1 MKSKGKVPAK
11 KVPAKAEGGRG
22 SAGSGKKAGGGVPAA
37 RSKDDLRRQ
46 ERRVSRRAVP
56 AADGEAGQLAA
67 AADAAKEFARKV
79 GGEDKIRYVQAFQAA
94 YNIAA
99 GAIGEEGEERSA
111 VPKVLRGVVP
121 LASQA
126 FYAEPGFV
134 ENAARLIEDTNRIIG
149 GVPTSEFPDCV
160 AVGNPGRW
168 CCTGTLVARNV
179 VVTAGHCQG
188 GCSAR
193 IFIGANVDLPGEI
206 INVASAVRHPQYGQ
220 GGKHNDL
227 TVLILERDVTTVT
240 PRKIATSAMVNNVT
254 SVRVVGFGNTDPDS
268 TTGYGIKRMVDVPV
282 ASASCSTAQAQ
293 SKYGCDAGLELV
305 AGKPLLNKDSCNG
318 DSGGP
323 IYVKSGATWYVAGA
337 TSRATDNSTRP
348 CGDGGIYVRLDK
360 YAAWIRSVPGG
371 HWS

>member
-1 MKSKGKVPAK
+1 MKSKSKASAK
-11 KVPAKAEGGRG
+11 SKGGRG
-22 SAGSGKKAGGGVPAA
+22 GAKTARGGTAA
-37 RSKDDLRRQ
+37 AKPKDDLRRQ
-46 ERRVSRRAVP
+46 ERRASQRAVP
-56 AADGEAGQLAA
+56 ASNGEAGQLAA
-67 AADAAKEFARKV
+67 AASAAKDFARKV
-79 GGEDKIRYVQAFQAA
+79 AGEDKIRYVQAFQAA

-121 LASQA
+121 LASQT
-126 FYAEPGFV
+126 FYTDTDFV
-134 ENAARLIEDTNRIIG
+134 ANAAQMIEDTNRIVG
-149 GVPTSEFPDCV
+149 GVATNEFPDCV
-160 AVGNPGRW
+160 AVGSLSGW

-179 VVTAGHCQG
+179 VVTAGHCRG
-188 GCSAR
+188 GCSSR
-193 IFIGANVDLPGEI
+193 VFIGTNVALPGEI

-227 TVLILERDVTTVT
+227 TVLILERDVTSVS

-254 SVRVVGFGNTDPDS
+254 SVRVVGYGNTDPES
-268 TTGYGIKRMVDVPV
+268 TTGYGIRRMVDVPV

-293 SKYGCDAGLELV
+293 AKYGCDIGLELV

-323 IYVKSGATWYVAGA
+323 IYVKSGSYWYVAGA
-337 TSRATDNSTRP
+337 TSRATKNSTRP